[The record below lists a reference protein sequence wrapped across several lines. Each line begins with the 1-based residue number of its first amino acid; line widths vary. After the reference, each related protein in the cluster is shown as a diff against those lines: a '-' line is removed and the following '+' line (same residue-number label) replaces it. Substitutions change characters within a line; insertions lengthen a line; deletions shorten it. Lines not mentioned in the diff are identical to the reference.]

1 MLLLI
6 LGITYEF
13 LLQITGSPDISLG
26 VLTTQHLHQTQ
37 PCFPLPRTQNLRTQG
52 ICTDTQFILTIHY

>member
-6 LGITYEF
+6 LAINYEC
-13 LLQITGSPDISLG
+13 LLQISGSPDFSLG

-37 PCFPLPRTQNLRTQG
+37 PCFPLPRTRNLRTQG
-52 ICTDTQFILTIHY
+52 MCTDIHFILTIHY